1 MARTSTTRATLLL
14 VSVFLAGGLVG
25 GATMRVV
32 DQERHEGRDGNSTP
46 RLGYVERLTTELS
59 LTSEQRQAVEEILR
73 RHEPRTDSLWRAM
86 RNSAE
91 IEAVRQSIRSEIRS
105 QLTTEQ
111 QERYAAMLERQ
122 GRDEQK
128 GGRGGNDR

>member
-1 MARTSTTRATLLL
+1 VTRTSTTRATLLL
-14 VSVFLAGGLVG
+14 VSVFLAGGLAG
-25 GATMRVV
+25 AATMAVV
-32 DQERHEGRDGNSTP
+32 EKQRHDEHAENPPP
-46 RLGYVERLTTELS
+46 RPGYAERLTTELS

-73 RHEPRTDSLWRAM
+73 RHEPRMDSLWRAM

-91 IEAVRQSIRSEIRS
+91 VAAVRQSIRSEIRS

-122 GRDEQK
+122 GRDDQQ